1 MNNRSIRNKILN
13 EILLEKNLTQIDK
26 NIIDKL
32 RSSLQIVNNDKN
44 DKYNLEAKI
53 RFGFNGIK
61 DEKENINRILLI
73 LQKINNEIKKF

>member
-1 MNNRSIRNKILN
+1 MIK
-13 EILLEKNLTQIDK
+13 K

-44 DKYNLEAKI
+44 DKYNLDRAKI

-73 LQKINNEIKKF
+73 LQKKFNEIKKQI